1 MTERLKN
8 RWPLFIMLILLLFC
22 FLNFCDYAVRMV
34 LYPYDWA
41 SGETAHLYLSQ
52 RLSRGDS
59 LYKEV
64 SVYPLLV
71 ANHPPVFFALSAA
84 VLKLPGLQ
92 LGGMRLISALSAL
105 FSGFIIYLAIKQDTR
120 SRFWA
125 TAGGLLFFI
134 SPWCA
139 GNFLP
144 MARVDSL
151 MLALSLAGLY
161 FCRRAPGSSFFAGL
175 AALLFLLATYTKLTA
190 IIPAASGGLWLLTR
204 DKRQAGR
211 FGAALLIGGGV
222 AFYLINHWSGGEFYH
237 QVFQLNVGRYQ
248 AGKTLGLARIFFDSE
263 AIFFAGAL
271 AGMIAIIVRRDNSIW
286 AYFFIFSLLNIPLTG
301 RHGAALNYYLPVLA
315 AGAIICGREGARLD
329 RFLASLSHP
338 TVGRLGLLV
347 VAILGI
353 SAANRYHYFRPT
365 AANTFMMNSY
375 RRQLSR
381 IKGDVLVSR
390 YPQLAARAG
399 KRIFIFPDTLE
410 ITCGPDYKGV
420 DQSVLINDISQHRFA
435 LVLNNYPNKVF
446 SRQIEKTLEKYYR
459 RQETIKVP
467 TWRGW
472 EYLTSWVPASEFQKV
487 IRQD

>member
-1 MTERLKN
+1 M
-8 RWPLFIMLILLLFC
+8 IILLLFC
-22 FLNFCDYAVRMV
+22 FLNFCDYAVRMI

-41 SGETAHLYLSQ
+41 SGESAHLYQSQ
-52 RLSRGDS
+52 RFSRGDS
-59 LYKEV
+59 LYKEI

-71 ANHPPVFFALSAA
+71 ANHPPVFFALGAA
-84 VLKLPGLQ
+84 ALKLTGLQ
-92 LGGMRLISALSAL
+92 LGGIRLISTLSAL

-125 TAGGLLFFI
+125 AAGGLLFFI

-161 FCRRAPGSSFFAGL
+161 FCRRAPGSSFFTGL
-175 AALLFLLATYTKLTA
+175 AALFFLLAVYTKLPA
-190 IIPAASGGLWLLTR
+190 SIPAAAGWLWLLTR
-204 DKRQAGR
+204 DKKRAGQL
-211 FGAALLIGGGV
+211 GAALLVGGGA
-222 AFYLINHWSGGEFYH
+222 AFLLINHWSGGQFYH

-248 AGKTLGLARIFFDSE
+248 AGKTLGLARVFFGSK

-271 AGMIAIIVRRDNSIW
+271 AGLTAMIVRRDNSIW

-301 RHGAALNYYLPVLA
+301 RHGAALNYYLPVIA

-329 RFLASLSHP
+329 RLLASLSHP
-338 TVGRLGLLV
+338 APARLGLLA
-347 VAILGI
+347 VAIIGLA
-353 SAANRYHYFRPT
+353 AANRYHYFRPT
-365 AANTFMMNSY
+365 AAKTIMMNSY
-375 RRQLSR
+375 RRQLSQ
-381 IKGDVLVSR
+381 IPGDILVSR

-399 KRIFIFPDTLE
+399 KKIFIFPDTLE
-410 ITCGPDYKGV
+410 IVCGPDYNGV

-472 EYLTSWVPASEFQKV
+472 EYLASWVPASGIKNPQKNK
-487 IRQD
+487 